1 MDAETI
7 MSALREQVECYRR
20 LAKLAEAQHEHVRQG
35 RTEELLHVLGQRQ
48 EALDRIGDLERTIG
62 PARRDWAAAALS
74 TAQRQSADAMLA
86 ETRQLLEV
94 ITSADRD
101 DALLLQ
107 QRKLN
112 LGKQINAA
120 STARQVNRNYGIS
133 AYGAKRPALD
143 VQR

>member
-1 MDAETI
+1 MESKMI
-7 MSALREQVECYRR
+7 MTALREEVECYRR

-35 RTEELLHVLGQRQ
+35 RTEELLQVLGQRQ
-48 EALDRIGDLERTIG
+48 EALNRISELERVVA
-62 PARRDWAAAALS
+62 PARREWAAMVLS
-74 TAQRQSADAMLA
+74 DADRRDADGMLA
-86 ETRQLLEV
+86 ETRRLLEA
-94 ITSADRD
+94 ITAADRD

-120 STARQVNRNYGIS
+120 STARQVNRNYGVA